1 MLDDLIRDLES
12 SLNLGNQGRPLVG
25 MLLAHMDDPAQ
36 GGLRGFLDKFR
47 NAGWGSMVQSW
58 LGTSSAPQVPSNA
71 QVETVLGAGTGFLDK
86 VAAALGMPYDKVST
100 AIAALIPMLV
110 ARLTPTGAIPAA
122 LPPEFSALASTGRS
136 LLGLGA
142 AGLAAAAPAAS
153 VASTPVAASSGGIG
167 KWLPWLIAAL
177 VVIFGI
183 GYCSK
188 NKQADPVPAPA
199 PATEPA
205 PAPAAPEPA
214 PAPAPAPEPPAP
226 AASVPSPSAASEGFT
241 APDGAG
247 VLDGLQQEVP
257 LLRVFFDTGKTEV
270 APEFADKAKALVA
283 YLQANADV
291 KAIISGFNDPTG
303 DPAKNAELSKRRA
316 EAVQSALV
324 AAGVPADRTALE
336 KPAETTD
343 TGPTNA
349 SSRRVDVMLR
359 K

>member
-110 ARLTPTGAIPAA
+110 ARLTPDGTVPAA

-142 AGLAAAAPAAS
+142 AGLAASAAPPAT
-153 VASTPVAASSGGIG
+153 VVTASSGGIG

-183 GYCSK
+183 SYCSK
-188 NKQADPVPAPA
+188 NKQTDTLPAPA

-205 PAPAAPEPA
+205 PAPAPAPTPEPA
-214 PAPAPAPEPPAP
+214 PAPEPAA

-291 KAIISGFNDPTG
+291 KAVISGFNDPTG
-303 DPAKNAELSKRRA
+303 DPAQNAELSKHRA